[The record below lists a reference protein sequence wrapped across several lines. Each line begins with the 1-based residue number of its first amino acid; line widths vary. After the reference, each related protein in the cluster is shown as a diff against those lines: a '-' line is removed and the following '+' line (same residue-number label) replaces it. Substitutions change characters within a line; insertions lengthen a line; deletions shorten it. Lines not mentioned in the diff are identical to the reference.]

1 MNYSQASCLFFT
13 FITKERNCCALSWI
27 RARSFLLSS
36 AEGRTLISW
45 RNLSASLPIN
55 MGVFLIGLAIIT
67 RLNSNYAAKLLIYFQ
82 FTKQFPTF
90 LRKSIITHHSSLIT
104 TLSSFVPVVL
114 HPRPPCALIFHNFP
128 RNFSIMI
135 TIINKIQSLSLV
147 KLEFAVTANQRD
159 LANFGSLVWRLYFL
173 LNLFNFWYVVSF
185 ITGVLIAVMIFT
197 WLFIIFIVSIILT
210 QFIIRGQNYE

>member
-1 MNYSQASCLFFT
+1 MFDKIEYFCPPTISCFLNWYPRHRSQMEEAHGQQTVFRMVMNYSQASCLFFT

-90 LRKSIITHHSSLIT
+90 LRKSIINHHQVVFSCPCCR
-104 TLSSFVPVVL
+104 LSPS
-114 HPRPPCALIFHNFP
+114 ALRTNF
-128 RNFSIMI
+128 
-135 TIINKIQSLSLV
+135 L
-147 KLEFAVTANQRD
+147 
-159 LANFGSLVWRLYFL
+159 
-173 LNLFNFWYVVSF
+173 
-185 ITGVLIAVMIFT
+185 
-197 WLFIIFIVSIILT
+197 
-210 QFIIRGQNYE
+210 

>member
-1 MNYSQASCLFFT
+1 MELQNNIFRMVMNYSQASCLFFT

-90 LRKSIITHHSSLIT
+90 LRKSIITHQASIIIHHI
-104 TLSSFVPVVL
+104 
-114 HPRPPCALIFHNFP
+114 PRPPAD
-128 RNFSIMI
+128 
-135 TIINKIQSLSLV
+135 Q
-147 KLEFAVTANQRD
+147 
-159 LANFGSLVWRLYFL
+159 FL
-173 LNLFNFWYVVSF
+173 
-185 ITGVLIAVMIFT
+185 LIAVQF
-197 WLFIIFIVSIILT
+197 LSIAVPRPRPLAD
-210 QFIIRGQNYE
+210 QFSLINVPFA